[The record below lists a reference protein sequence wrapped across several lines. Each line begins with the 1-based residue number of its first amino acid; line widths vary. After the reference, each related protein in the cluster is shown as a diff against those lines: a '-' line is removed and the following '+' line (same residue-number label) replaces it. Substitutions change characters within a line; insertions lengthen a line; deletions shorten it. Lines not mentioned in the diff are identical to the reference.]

1 MAPRPSRRRSPRT
14 GRRAKLTRMGNSTL
28 DFYLARAAQARD
40 EADAATL
47 DHVRERCRRS
57 EAAWTEL
64 ADRAARTARIRE
76 TILNEKAAEAS
87 QAE

>member
-1 MAPRPSRRRSPRT
+1 
-14 GRRAKLTRMGNSTL
+14 MGNSTL

-40 EADAATL
+40 EADAAPR

-87 QAE
+87 PTE

>member
-1 MAPRPSRRRSPRT
+1 MPSSS
-14 GRRAKLTRMGNSTL
+14 NL

-47 DHVRERCRRS
+47 DLVRERCRRS

-64 ADRAARTARIRE
+64 ADRAARSERLRVEEEAR
-76 TILNEKAAEAS
+76 KAA
-87 QAE
+87 QLAE

>member
-1 MAPRPSRRRSPRT
+1 
-14 GRRAKLTRMGNSTL
+14 MGNSTL

-57 EAAWTEL
+57 EAAWSEL

-76 TILNEKAAEAS
+76 TILSEKAAEAS

>member
-1 MAPRPSRRRSPRT
+1 MT
-14 GRRAKLTRMGNSTL
+14 GNSTL

-40 EADAATL
+40 EANTATL

-76 TILNEKAAEAS
+76 TILNQKAADLP